1 MTLGNKIA
9 ELRKEKGMTQEALAN
24 ELGVSNQAVSKWEAN
39 QSCPD
44 IQLLPQIADLFNVTI
59 DSLFGRETGNGG
71 QGNVVITIDN
81 VNAEELPDN
90 VVITKEVVKKEMQAM
105 YDLPWEDDGVLRAV
119 IYIGQKLVM
128 AQDCS
133 DENEIIFEYNGAAL
147 NIESSFS
154 VNCGDVMGNVSAG
167 GDVECDDVAGHVTA
181 GGDVTCDSVEG
192 NIEAGGDVTSD
203 EVEGSVT
210 AGGDVTCDEVAG
222 NVIANGDVTC
232 DEVAGNVTVKGD
244 ISCDHIEGYVVK
256 S

>member
-44 IQLLPQIADLFNVTI
+44 IQLLPQIADFFDITI
-59 DSLFGRETGNGG
+59 DSLFGREVPKEAQN
-71 QGNVVITIDN
+71 ITISFDKFN
-81 VNAEELPDN
+81 GEKEPGNI
-90 VVITKEVVKKEMQAM
+90 VVTKEVVRKEYETL
-105 YDLPWEDDGVLRAV
+105 YDLPWEDDGILRAV

-128 AQDCS
+128 AEDCS
-133 DENEIIFEYNGAAL
+133 EENEIVFEYNGAAL

-154 VNCGDVMGNVSAG
+154 VTCNDVAGNVMAG
-167 GDVECDDVAGHVTA
+167 TYVECDDVDGSVTAGGDIECNDVGGSVEA
-181 GGDVTCDSVEG
+181 GGDVTCDAVEG
-192 NIEAGGDVTSD
+192 NIQAN
-203 EVEGSVT
+203 
-210 AGGDVTCDEVAG
+210 GDVTCDEVTG

-232 DEVAGNVTVKGD
+232 DEVCGNVTVKGD
-244 ISCDHIEGYVVK
+244 ITCDHIDGYVVR

>member
-44 IQLLPQIADLFNVTI
+44 IQLLPQIAELFNVTI
-59 DSLFGRETGNGG
+59 DSLFGRETGNGE

-119 IYIGQKLVM
+119 IYIGHNLVM
-128 AQDCS
+128 EQDCTRA
-133 DENEIIFEYNGAAL
+133 NEITFEYDGVAL
-147 NIESSFS
+147 DIVSSFS
-154 VNCGDVMGNVSAG
+154 VT
-167 GDVECDDVAGHVTA
+167 CDDVKGNITA
-181 GGDVTCDSVEG
+181 NGSVTCD
-192 NIEAGGDVTSD
+192 DVG
-203 EVEGSVT
+203 GSVK
-210 AGGDVTCDEVAG
+210 AYGNVTCDEVDGSVEAG
-222 NVIANGDVTC
+222 GNVTC
-232 DEVAGNVTVKGD
+232 DEINGNVTAGGNVICDEINGD
-244 ISCDHIEGYVVK
+244 LSVGGTVTCG
-256 S
+256 

>member
-9 ELRKEKGMTQEALAN
+9 ELRKAKGMTQEALAN
-24 ELGVSNQAVSKWEAN
+24 ALGVSNQAVSKWEAN

-44 IQLLPQIADLFNVTI
+44 IQLLPQIADIFEISLDN
-59 DSLFGRETGNGG
+59 LFGREV
-71 QGNVVITIDN
+71 QGEQQDDIVIKIDN
-81 VNAEELPDN
+81 VNVEDMPGN
-90 VVITKEVVKKEMQAM
+90 VVITKEVVKKEFEAL

-133 DENEIIFEYNGAAL
+133 EENEIVFEYNGPAL

-154 VNCGDVMGNVSAG
+154 VTCGDVEGNVSAG

-181 GGDVTCDSVEG
+181 GGDIQCDSVEG
-192 NIEAGGDVTSD
+192 NIEAGGDVTCD
-203 EVEGSVT
+203 AVEGSVH
-210 AGGDVTCDEVAG
+210 ASGDVTCDEVAG

-232 DEVAGNVTVKGD
+232 DEVAGNVTVNGD

-256 S
+256 A